1 MWPFRA
7 RRPVWLA
14 AVATSLLMASCAGL
28 GASKGSPIS
37 AWAQGPVRWLL
48 QPRERRA
55 LRRVHTDR
63 QAATFIEEFWRRRD
77 PTPESPSNTVAKR
90 FFKRVQ
96 DADRLY
102 AEDHTRGSLTDRGRA
117 LILLGAPSQLTLT
130 HRPALAW
137 EPHSGAGGARDLLT
151 AVEIWGY
158 SPSDLDP
165 PLRRALTGKAREH
178 GIELT
183 FYLEA
188 GKVRLVNGERY
199 LSLAAKV
206 LVRR

>member
-1 MWPFRA
+1 
-7 RRPVWLA
+7 
-14 AVATSLLMASCAGL
+14 MASCAGL
-28 GASKGSPIS
+28 GVGKENPIA

-48 QPRERRA
+48 QPREWRA
-55 LRRVHTDR
+55 LRRVRTDQ
-63 QAATFIEEFWRRRD
+63 QASVFIEEFWRRRD
-77 PTPESPSNTVAKR
+77 PTPESPGNAVAKR
-90 FFKRVQ
+90 FFRRVR

-102 AEDHTRGSLTDRGRA
+102 AEDHQRGSLTDRGRA

-137 EPHSGAGGARDLLT
+137 EPHAGAGGARDLLA

-188 GKVRLVNGERY
+188 GKVRLVNGEHY
-199 LSLAAKV
+199 LELAAET